1 MTTITDPDDLS
12 QGGVTSVPDITFSGQ
27 TGADVTINSAGAN
40 LPAIAAGAFLEI
52 RDGTAGTSTIDAE
65 NRGLYEVTGT
75 PTTSAIDLTKQ
86 DSAGSVTN
94 PTDNAV
100 AAAARI
106 LGSTAAPKNVYLDQ
120 RPQSAVPVATDRSYI
135 QLINDQGVVSGG
147 VNALSND
154 GVTIKALYSFL
165 KEEWLN
171 DEDVRRFLFPM
182 VPITDESYEFVE
194 GYEPADNAESS
205 TVDTGAS
212 TQSNTRQLIRTGGWL
227 ERNPVGG
234 IKRTYAGVISLGNI
248 FGTNTAYYFFAG
260 QTSATSFNFPGPV
273 NEGVQIFGSTA
284 NGGNVDV
291 DFQDQTT
298 DEFNIRIRTFGNT
311 YGQSNSSAIG
321 RDVLSN
327 QAYSFAISEQADPV
341 LATLVG
347 GGGQPATI
355 SDLFDDIVTTPVAP
369 YDDMAIG
376 YFATAQDRSGF
387 NPLGGDTPSAGTS
400 QFGVIVD
407 ADASET
413 DPTVSGP
420 ASAEEIFAF
429 ERAQLVRSTN
439 INDPDALLTGEA
451 AITIAGQLADPL
463 LSIASVG
470 NTLFS
475 LTQPSNPGGD
485 GNGVHVD
492 NFAATDRNRVR
503 FRDNDDDERS
513 FPFVATGRLD
523 FNANLSTD
531 TSARYDVFI
540 SNDDAGD
547 DLGRDFGTSLTLIL
561 NDAAGPAAISGSVP
575 QQGGG
580 SSVSFD
586 VDYDGNVQ
594 RGAASAGTDIP
605 ITIVAMGFD
614 TAQYVVAT
622 GTVTRAENQVFS
634 LVAALERNAVN
645 P

>member
-27 TGADVTINSAGAN
+27 SGANVTINSAGAN
-40 LPAIAAGAFLEI
+40 LPAIAAGAYLEI
-52 RDGTAGTSTIDAE
+52 RDGTAGTSTIDSE

-75 PTTSAIDLTKQ
+75 PTTSAIDLVKQ

-120 RPQSAVPVATDRSYI
+120 RPQSATPVATDRSYI
-135 QLINDQGVVSGG
+135 QLINNQGVVSGG
-147 VNALSND
+147 TNALSND

-165 KEEWLN
+165 KEEWLS

-194 GYEPADNAESS
+194 GYEPADVSEGS

-234 IKRTYAGVISLGNI
+234 VKRTYAGIISLGNI
-248 FGTNTAYYFFAG
+248 FGTNTAYYFFSG
-260 QTSATSFNFPGPV
+260 QTSATSFAFPGPV

-311 YGQSNSSAIG
+311 YGQSSASAIG
-321 RDVLSN
+321 RDVLAN
-327 QAYSFAISEQADPV
+327 QAYSFAVSEAADPV
-341 LATLVG
+341 LTDLVTT
-347 GGGQPATI
+347 TI

-369 YDDMAIG
+369 YNDMAIG

-387 NPLGGDTPSAGTS
+387 NALGGDTPAPGTS

-420 ASAEEIFAF
+420 ASAEQIYAF
-429 ERAQLVRSTN
+429 VQAQLVRSTN

-451 AITIAGQLADPL
+451 AITIAGQLAEPL
-463 LSIASVG
+463 LSIASTG

-540 SNDDAGD
+540 TNDDAGD
-547 DLGRDFGTSLTLIL
+547 DLGRDFGTSIALIL
-561 NDAAGPAAISGSVP
+561 NDASGPNPISGSVP

-605 ITIVAMGFD
+605 ITIVATGFG